1 MTPVLFVLA
10 AGLGALGRHLVA
22 QFACSWVSLLWVN
35 SIGAGL
41 LGLVAASD
49 LGADAR
55 TIVGVGFCGAL
66 TTFSSFALET
76 RALGWRWGSVYAGVT
91 VMCMRRR
98 VARQHVRVNYI
109 RRSRGCGPAVRGG
122 RGSGRRSNGCRRRV
136 RNSGT
141 DG

>member
-41 LGLVAASD
+41 LGLIAASD

-55 TIVGVGFCGAL
+55 TILGVGFCGAL
-66 TTFSSFALET
+66 TTFSSFAMET
-76 RALGWRWGSVYAGVT
+76 RALGWCWGSVYAGIT
-91 VMCMRRR
+91 VMSAC
-98 VARQHVRVNYI
+98 AAA
-109 RRSRGCGPAVRGG
+109 SLGA
-122 RGSGRRSNGCRRRV
+122 SFA
-136 RNSGT
+136 
-141 DG
+141 